1 MPGNID
7 PIYTRVGNVSEDG
20 AGGTTMPTA
29 VTTATGDYT
38 GASANH
44 ELIHTAGSNGSFVR
58 GIRCTALGTNVAS
71 VLRIYINN
79 GSANTTAANNV
90 LVGQLSLPATTAT
103 NTAAT
108 AEPYYPLNMAIDPSF
123 RIYVGLGTT
132 VAAGW
137 RCVAEAGQY

>member
-7 PIYTRVGNVSEDG
+7 PIYSRIGDVSTNNS
-20 AGGTTMPTA
+20 TTMPTA

-44 ELIHTAGSNGSFVR
+44 VLLHTAGSNGSFVR
-58 GIRCTALGTNVAS
+58 GIRCTALGTNTAS
-71 VLRIYINN
+71 VLRIYVNN
-79 GSANTTAANNV
+79 GSAQTTAANNA
-90 LVGQLSLPATTAT
+90 LIGQLSLPATTAT

-108 AEPYYPLNMAIDPSF
+108 AEPYYPLNLAIGAGH
-123 RIYVGLGTT
+123 RIYVGVGTT

-137 RCVAEAGQY
+137 ECVAEAGQY